1 MAMAK
6 KPVDF
11 MIDDENHESPA
22 LTAEEEAAV
31 GRAEAD
37 EKAGRLHSHDD
48 IAKWLRERAADI
60 VKRAR
65 KSVNLS

>member
-6 KPVDF
+6 KPVAY
-11 MIDDENHESPA
+11 MIDDENRKSPA
-22 LTAEEEAAV
+22 LTAEEEAAI

-37 EKAGRLHSHDD
+37 VKASRLHSHDD
-48 IAKWLRERAADI
+48 IAKWLRERAAEI

-65 KSVNLS
+65 RSVNLS